1 MASVMAAMTRRLL
14 QFYRL
19 PSDERTLFAEAYVAL
34 GIARLAL
41 LVVPGRWTTRWM
53 GDRQRETSSE
63 PGADVEATSRRVGLA
78 IARASRHTPWAS
90 VCLPQALAA
99 KAMLKRRGVPT
110 TIYLGLS
117 KTSDR
122 AMAAHAWTR
131 CGSVIVTG
139 AREAAFHTRVASF
152 ADRSAADRP

>member
-1 MASVMAAMTRRLL
+1 MTRRIR

-19 PSDERTLFAEAYVAL
+19 PSDERNLLVEAYFAL

-41 LVVPGRWTTRWM
+41 LSVPGRWTTRWM
-53 GDRQRETSSE
+53 GERQRETSSQ
-63 PGADVEATSRRVGLA
+63 PGADVEAMSRRIGLA
-78 IARASRHTPWAS
+78 IARASRYTPWSS

-99 KAMLKRRGVPT
+99 KAMLRRRGVAT

-139 AREAAFHTRVASF
+139 AREAALHTRVASF
-152 ADRSAADRP
+152 ADRSASDRP